1 MASHMVDELMRA
13 IGDIIGAHG
22 PAVNAAQSYA
32 PSDYSIHF
40 FLQIA
45 VILLVCRFVGWLA
58 HRFMGQPQV
67 VGEMIAGVIL
77 GPSLFGLFFPEFQAA
92 LFPKETRN
100 MLYVGAQFGVGLYM
114 FLVGTTLRLD
124 HFQSKAKSAV
134 GVSAAGI
141 VAPFLF
147 AAAITP
153 LLLDIPGLFA
163 EGLGQGSATLF
174 MGACIAL
181 TAFPMLARI
190 INERRL
196 ANTSLGTLTLTA
208 GAFDDAVSWCVLA
221 VVLATFGAGAG
232 VALLAIV
239 GGVGFALFMYFI
251 GRKLLIPL
259 GRAVE
264 AKGELTHSLLAVVLM
279 LYAMSAFFMDAV
291 GIHAV
296 FGGFLLGACMPRG
309 LLTEEIR
316 RKVEPMTVVFLLPMF
331 FTYSGLNTQLTMVN
345 SLSLLA
351 IATGILLVS
360 IAAKFGACWLAARLA
375 GEDNRTAM
383 GLGALMNARG
393 LMELII
399 INIGLQKGIIGPTLF
414 AIMVLMAIVTTVM
427 AGPLFEFVYG
437 RQARERGE
445 LGALGT
451 EGRGDGRASERVA
464 AGPV

>member
-1 MASHMVDELMRA
+1 MTDMLNEVLRT
-13 IGDIIGAHG
+13 IGDVLGAHG
-22 PAVNAAQSYA
+22 PAVTAAQSYS
-32 PSDYSIHF
+32 PTDYSIHF

-45 VILLVCRFVGWLA
+45 VILFVCRIVGWLA
-58 HRFMGQPQV
+58 HKYFGQPQV
-67 VGEMIAGVIL
+67 VGEMIAGVVL
-77 GPSLFGLFFPEFQAA
+77 GPSLFGLFFPEIQNA

-124 HFQSKAKSAV
+124 HFQSKARSAV
-134 GVSAAGI
+134 AVSAAGI
-141 VAPFLF
+141 AAPFLF
-147 AAAITP
+147 AVLITP
-153 LLLDIPGLFA
+153 FLLDIPGLFA
-163 EGLGQGSATLF
+163 DGLSQASATLF

-190 INERRL
+190 INERGL
-196 ANTSLGTLTLTA
+196 ANTSLGTLSLTA

-221 VVLATFGAGAG
+221 IVLATFGGG
-232 VALLAIV
+232 PGIALIAII
-239 GGVGFALFMYFI
+239 GGLGFALFMYFV

-264 AKGELTHSLLAVVLM
+264 TKGELTHGLLAVVLM

-309 LLTEEIR
+309 LLTDEIK
-316 RKVEPMTVVFLLPMF
+316 RKIEPLTVVFLLPMF
-331 FTYSGLNTQLTMVN
+331 FTYSGLNTQLTSVN

-351 IATGILLVS
+351 IALGILLVS

-375 GEDNRTAM
+375 GEDNRTAL
-383 GLGALMNARG
+383 GIGALMNARG

-427 AGPLFEFVYG
+427 AGPLFELVYG
-437 RQARERGE
+437 RKARAAGE

-451 EGRGDGRASERVA
+451 EAPPDETIRTRLA
-464 AGPV
+464 